1 MSSHAWG
8 SLQKNISLH
17 RAVQKTPYYVVFGK
31 EPNKECHDAKTSDQQ
46 PQEDGV
52 MKNEMTGLE
61 QEEMENDT
69 PNNKT
74 LPDENST
81 IQYKMLHLFIQLS
94 KMILNS
100 CPIEKKP

>member
-1 MSSHAWG
+1 
-8 SLQKNISLH
+8 
-17 RAVQKTPYYVVFGK
+17 
-31 EPNKECHDAKTSDQQ
+31 
-46 PQEDGV
+46 

-81 IQYKMLHLFIQLS
+81 MQYKMLHLFIQLS